1 MITTPVN
8 RQFVHPPR
16 HGLKAEG
23 VTPATPGEKNK
34 TSLLTFLKVAN
45 RSGSEAETLSRGCG
59 TAAGG
64 AKRPPQG
71 STQRGY
77 PSGRF
82 FGDFLI
88 GEKVTRVQGG
98 APAGGGRDCRPAKVP
113 GVGRVGPPVG
123 LWGHSPHLG
132 ECRGAQPLS
141 TSGGTLRGRLTPPQ
155 SGEADCTSPSAP
167 RGRGRRS

>member
-1 MITTPVN
+1 MIPTPVN

-16 HGLKAEG
+16 HGLKAES
-23 VTPATPGEKNK
+23 VTSVTPGEKNK

-45 RSGSEAETLSRGCG
+45 RSGSVAQTLSRGCG
-59 TAAGG
+59 H
-64 AKRPPQG
+64 RRG
-71 STQRGY
+71 SEAS
-77 PSGRF
+77 PSGDSNGRSPWRA
-82 FGDFLI
+82 FGDFPRD
-88 GEKVTRVQGG
+88 GKVTRVQGG
-98 APAGGGRDCRPAKVP
+98 APAGGCRDCRPAKVP